1 MGAVGATDCRGGTA
15 VDRRLLPEH
24 CLPAE
29 QERNL
34 EREGRA
40 SRITPPSLAPAPGAV
55 ATDMAKVRQS
65 KRNMVERE
73 IALHLENYKAT
84 GAELI

>member
-1 MGAVGATDCRGGTA
+1 
-15 VDRRLLPEH
+15 
-24 CLPAE
+24 
-29 QERNL
+29 
-34 EREGRA
+34 
-40 SRITPPSLAPAPGAV
+40 
-55 ATDMAKVRQS
+55 MAKVRHR